1 MNPTHTP
8 MPPPMSPNT
17 ELADFLRSR
26 RARLQPP
33 PGHAAARRRTRGL
46 RREEVAERA
55 GISTDWYVRLEQG
68 RAVKPSHQ
76 TVEAL
81 ARALQLNAQDHAH
94 LRRLVGHAAGAA
106 WERETVPPTLR
117 KIVQRLPDPAYVTG
131 RRWDLLAWNDAAADV
146 FCDFGALPKADRNI
160 LHFVFADP
168 RARALFGPGWA
179 DAARAMLAQFRA
191 THDLWA
197 GSAAFA
203 ELVDRLH
210 RANAS
215 FAAWWQDHDIRAP
228 SSGRKTLHHP
238 VRGVL
243 RFDHASF
250 QANDD
255 AGLKLVLY
263 TPAQ

>member
-1 MNPTHTP
+1 MRL
-8 MPPPMSPNT
+8 NT

-26 RARLQPP
+26 RSRIDPP
-33 PGHAAARRRTRGL
+33 PNFASTRRRTQGL

-94 LRRLVGHAAGAA
+94 LRRLVGHSAEPA
-106 WERETVPPTLR
+106 WERESVPATVR
-117 KIVQRLPDPAYVTG
+117 KIVRGLPDPAYVTG
-131 RRWDLLAWNDAAADV
+131 RRWDLLAWNDAAAEV
-146 FCDFGALPKADRNI
+146 FCDFGALPRSDRNI
-160 LHFVFADP
+160 LHFMFADA
-168 RARALFGPGWA
+168 RARALFGPGWSET
-179 DAARAMLAQFRA
+179 ARAMLAQFRA

-197 GSAAFA
+197 GSEAFA

-210 RANAS
+210 GTSAL
-215 FAAWWQDHDIRAP
+215 FAAWWQDHDIRTP

-238 VRGVL
+238 VHGVL

-255 AGLKLVLY
+255 PALKLVIY
-263 TPAQ
+263 TPVVD